1 MTDENRNSKTKS
13 GNKKIA
19 DKFNNSFA
27 NIGKTF
33 CDNFSDSSAFE
44 NYMSSDIVGEP
55 FKFSTVSLEHIK
67 EIVGSLKKSSPGN
80 DEIPISFLKEF
91 FLILG
96 PVMLKFCNK
105 SLGQGTFPDSLK
117 KAKIIS
123 FSRQGTGKY
132 KIITAQ
138 SILFR

>member
-1 MTDENRNSKTKS
+1 
-13 GNKKIA
+13 
-19 DKFNNSFA
+19 
-27 NIGKTF
+27 
-33 CDNFSDSSAFE
+33 
-44 NYMSSDIVGEP
+44 MSSTHVGEP
-55 FKFSTVSLEHIK
+55 FKFSTFSLESL
-67 EIVGSLKKSSPGN
+67 EAIVGSLKSSSPGH
-80 DEIPISFLKEF
+80 DEIPISFVKEF
-91 FLILG
+91 FHLLG